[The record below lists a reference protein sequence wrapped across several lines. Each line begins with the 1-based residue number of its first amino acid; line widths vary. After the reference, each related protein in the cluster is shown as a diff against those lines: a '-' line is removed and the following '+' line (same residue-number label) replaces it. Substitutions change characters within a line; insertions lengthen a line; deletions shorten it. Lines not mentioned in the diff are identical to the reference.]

1 MLLLRLTLVLSQND
15 ENTIKKQNVIYYAKQ
30 SYVFCITLAE
40 RLSYC
45 LVIILIYIIF
55 FVVTR
60 LIKLFSKRGSKTPA
74 NPSLLYFL
82 FVSRRMLLLVLSHF
96 RYLYWPFGMAS
107 TAELKRVILNCDWVL
122 VYWLTGLKSLN
133 LYHSSA
139 PTEKGTKAWNTFII
153 GKGCFI

>member
-1 MLLLRLTLVLSQND
+1 MLLLRITLVLSQND

-40 RLSYC
+40 
-45 LVIILIYIIF
+45 LIYIIF

-82 FVSRRMLLLVLSHF
+82 FVSHRMLLLVLSHF
-96 RYLYWPFGMAS
+96 RCLYCPFGMAS